1 MAREPTSLISDSI
14 PASGDPLE
22 DGEEVI
28 VEEAVDPEERTGLD
42 ELFEDEDGSVV
53 LGRLE
58 DLVQEQVES
67 EPDANLAEIIDER
80 VLMDIS
86 SELLGYYEDDRSSRQ
101 EWEDAYTDGL
111 NLLGVKYEERSEP
124 FRGSSG
130 VTHPIIAEAVTQF
143 QAQAY
148 KELLPSSGPVRTQVV
163 GAATPEVKAQA
174 QRVQEFMNYQIM
186 HRMDEYDPEMDR
198 LLFYL
203 PLAGSAFKKVYF
215 DDMLDRAVSKFVP
228 ADDLLVPYNATDLQ
242 SASRITH
249 VIRMNTN
256 DIRKQQAAGFYRDVE
271 LTPYQQ
277 DDEVREKE
285 RSLIGVEKTS
295 SDDQDCTILEVH
307 TDLDIPGFEHLNP
320 IDNEETGIKLP
331 YIVTIDEGSS
341 KVLSV
346 RRNWVEG
353 DELYRKVEYFSHYKF
368 LPGLGFYGFGLLH
381 MIGGLGR
388 SATSILRQLIDA
400 GTLANL
406 PAGFKAR
413 GIRIRD
419 SDEPLSPGE
428 FRDIDVPGG
437 SLKES
442 IMPLPYKEP
451 SQTLMALLGFVV
463 DAGRRF
469 AAIADMQV
477 GDGNQNAAVGTTVAL
492 LERGSKVMSAI
503 HKRLHY
509 AQKKEFKM
517 LGRVF
522 SESLPPVYPYSVYGA
537 EATIKQM
544 DFDERIDVLPVSDPN
559 IFSMSQRL
567 ALAQTQLQ
575 LAQASPQM
583 HNMYE
588 AYRRIYQAIGVHNI
602 EELLPAPKQPEPVD
616 PSMENANSLSQLPLK
631 AFAGQDHDAHMTAH
645 ILFMKTPLPG
655 STPPLAAVLQAHL
668 CEHIALKAR
677 EQVQSQMQAQQQQAM
692 QTDQL
697 PLGIGGPPGM
707 NQPPPGMGQPPPGM
721 GQPPPG
727 MGQQMPQQ
735 NDPEAM
741 VAVLIAQYTEE
752 VMAALMPPEEGQV
765 DPLVELRSKELD
777 IKAADLERKA
787 KEFSEKLMFEEKKEL
802 NKEDMAAEKIDSQE
816 DIALLRAEVNR
827 ERIQRT
833 PAGRGN

>member
-1 MAREPTSLISDSI
+1 MAEEPVSLIDGGMPSQGMPLGGMSEEEIEVEEIEEPTDI
-14 PASGDPLE
+14 
-22 DGEEVI
+22 EEQ
-28 VEEAVDPEERTGLD
+28 
-42 ELFEDEDGSVV
+42 EDGSVV
-53 LGRLE
+53 LNFEEMLT
-58 DLVQEQVES
+58 EQLQA
-67 EPDANLAEIIDER
+67 EPDANLAEVLDER
-80 VLMDIS
+80 VLMEIS
-86 SELLGYYEDDRSSRQ
+86 SELVGYYEDDKAGRQ
-101 EWEDAYTDGL
+101 EWEDAYTEGL
-111 NLLGVKYEERSEP
+111 DLLGIKYESREEP

-130 VTHPIIAEAVTQF
+130 VTHPVIAEAVTQF

-163 GAATPEVKAQA
+163 GASTPEVESQS

-186 HRMDEYDPEMDR
+186 NVMDEYDPEMDR

-215 DDMLDRAVSKFVP
+215 DDILDRAVSRFVP
-228 ADDLLVPYNATDLQ
+228 ADDLLVPYNAADLS

-256 DIRKQQAAGFYRDVE
+256 DVRKFQAAGFYRDVDIMAYE
-271 LTPYQQ
+271 D

-285 RSLIGVEKTS
+285 RDLIGIERTGG
-295 SDDQDCTILEVH
+295 DDQDCTLLEVH
-307 TDLDIPGFEHLNP
+307 TDLDLPGFKHTHPL
-320 IDNEETGIKLP
+320 DGEETGIKLP

-353 DELYRKVEYFSHYKF
+353 DEYYKKVQYFTHYKF

-381 MIGGLGR
+381 MIGGLVR

-437 SLKES
+437 ALRES

-451 SQTLMALLGFVV
+451 SQTLMSLLGFVV
-463 DAGRRF
+463 EAGQRF

-477 GDGNQNAAVGTTVAL
+477 GDGNQQAAVGTTVAL

-509 AQKKEFKM
+509 AQKQEFKM
-517 LGRVF
+517 LSRVF
-522 SESLPPVYPYSVYGA
+522 AESLPPMYPYNVYGA
-537 EATIKQM
+537 ETSIKQA
-544 DFDERIDVLPVSDPN
+544 DFDERVDVIPVSDPN

-575 LAQASPQM
+575 LAQASPEM
-583 HNMYE
+583 HNLYE
-588 AYRRIYQAIGVHNI
+588 AYRRMYEAIGVHNI
-602 EELLPAPKQPEPVD
+602 EALLPAPQPPQPVD
-616 PSMENANSLSQLPLK
+616 PGVENATALTMKPLQ
-631 AFAGQDHDAHMTAH
+631 AFPGQNHDAHIMTHVA
-645 ILFMKTPLPG
+645 FMKTPIVM
-655 STPPLAAVLQAHL
+655 TAPPVQAMLQSHL
-668 CEHIALKAR
+668 SEHIALKAR
-677 EQVQSQMQAQQQQAM
+677 QEGEMQMQQMQQQAM
-692 QTDQL
+692 QVQQA
-697 PLGIGGPPGM
+697 I
-707 NQPPPGMGQPPPGM
+707 QMGQISPEMAPP
-721 GQPPPG
+721 
-727 MGQQMPQQ
+727 MPQMG
-735 NDPEAM
+735 DPESM
-741 VAVLIAQYTEE
+741 VAELIAQYTQE
-752 VMAALMPPEEGQV
+752 VMAMLMPPDQE
-765 DPLVELRSKELD
+765 DPLVELRAKELD
-777 IKAADLERKA
+777 IKASDIQRKA
-787 KEFSEKLMFEEKKEL
+787 EEFDQRLLFDVAREKTKEEL
-802 NKEDMAAEKIDSQE
+802 AAEKIDSQE

-827 ERIQRT
+827 ERIEQGA
-833 PAGRGN
+833 AGRGN

>member
-1 MAREPTSLISDSI
+1 MAEEPVSLIDGGMPSQGMPLGGMSEEEIEVEEIEEPTDI
-14 PASGDPLE
+14 
-22 DGEEVI
+22 EEQ
-28 VEEAVDPEERTGLD
+28 
-42 ELFEDEDGSVV
+42 EDGSVV
-53 LGRLE
+53 LNFEEMLT
-58 DLVQEQVES
+58 EQLQA
-67 EPDANLAEIIDER
+67 EPDANLAEVLDER
-80 VLMDIS
+80 VLMEIS
-86 SELLGYYEDDRSSRQ
+86 SELVGYYEDDKAGRQ
-101 EWEDAYTDGL
+101 EWEDAYTEGL
-111 NLLGVKYEERSEP
+111 DLLGIKYESREEP

-130 VTHPIIAEAVTQF
+130 VTHPVIAEAVTQF

-163 GAATPEVKAQA
+163 GASTPEVESQS

-186 HRMDEYDPEMDR
+186 NVMDEYDPEMDR

-215 DDMLDRAVSKFVP
+215 DDILDRAVSRFVP
-228 ADDLLVPYNATDLQ
+228 ADDLLVPYNAADLS

-256 DIRKQQAAGFYRDVE
+256 DVRKFQAAGFYRDVDIMAYE
-271 LTPYQQ
+271 D

-285 RSLIGVEKTS
+285 RELIGIERTGG
-295 SDDQDCTILEVH
+295 DDQDCTLLEVH
-307 TDLDIPGFEHLNP
+307 TDLDLPGFEHTHPL
-320 IDNEETGIKLP
+320 DGEETGIKLP

-353 DELYRKVEYFSHYKF
+353 DEYYKKVQYFTHYKF

-437 SLKES
+437 ALRES

-451 SQTLMALLGFVV
+451 SQTLMSLLGFVV
-463 DAGRRF
+463 EAGQRF

-477 GDGNQNAAVGTTVAL
+477 GDGNQQAAVGTTVAL

-509 AQKKEFKM
+509 AQKQEFKM
-517 LGRVF
+517 LSRVF
-522 SESLPPVYPYSVYGA
+522 AESLPPMYPYNVYGA
-537 EATIKQM
+537 ETSIKQA
-544 DFDERIDVLPVSDPN
+544 DFDERVDVIPVSDPN

-575 LAQASPQM
+575 LAQASPEM
-583 HNMYE
+583 HNLYE
-588 AYRRIYQAIGVHNI
+588 AYRRMYEAIGVHNI
-602 EELLPAPKQPEPVD
+602 EALLPAPQPPQPVD
-616 PSMENANSLSQLPLK
+616 PGVENATALTMKPLQ
-631 AFAGQDHDAHMTAH
+631 AFPGQNHDAHIMTH
-645 ILFMKTPLPG
+645 IAFMKTPMVM
-655 STPPLAAVLQAHL
+655 TAPPVQAMLQSHL
-668 CEHIALKAR
+668 SEHIALKAR
-677 EQVQSQMQAQQQQAM
+677 QEVEMQMQQMQQQAM
-692 QTDQL
+692 QVQQA
-697 PLGIGGPPGM
+697 I
-707 NQPPPGMGQPPPGM
+707 QMGQISPEMAPP
-721 GQPPPG
+721 
-727 MGQQMPQQ
+727 MPQMG
-735 NDPEAM
+735 DPESM
-741 VAVLIAQYTEE
+741 VAELIAQYTQE
-752 VMAALMPPEEGQV
+752 VMAMLMPPEQE
-765 DPLVELRSKELD
+765 DPLVELRAKELD
-777 IKAADLERKA
+777 IKASDIQRKA
-787 KEFSEKLMFEEKKEL
+787 EEFDQRLLFDVAREKTKEEL
-802 NKEDMAAEKIDSQE
+802 AAEKIDSQE

-827 ERIQRT
+827 ERIEQGA
-833 PAGRGN
+833 AGRGN

>member
-1 MAREPTSLISDSI
+1 MAEEPVSLIGSPMPSQGMPLGGTDEEI
-14 PASGDPLE
+14 DIEEIEDPTE
-22 DGEEVI
+22 IIEE
-28 VEEAVDPEERTGLD
+28 
-42 ELFEDEDGSVV
+42 EDGSVV
-53 LGRLE
+53 LNFEEFVSEEL
-58 DLVQEQVES
+58 QAEQ
-67 EPDANLAEIIDER
+67 DANLAEVMDER
-80 VLMDIS
+80 DLMDIS
-86 SELLGYYEDDRSSRQ
+86 SELIGYYEDDKSGRQ

-111 NLLGVKYEERSEP
+111 ELLGIRYEQREEP

-130 VTHPIIAEAVTQF
+130 VTHPLIAEAVTQF

-163 GAATPEVKAQA
+163 GAATPEVESQSR
-174 QRVQEFMNYQIM
+174 RVQEFMNYQIINV
-186 HRMDEYDPEMDR
+186 MDEYDPEMDR

-215 DDMLDRAVSKFVP
+215 DDILDRAVSRFVP
-228 ADDLLVPYNATDLQ
+228 ADDLYVPYNATDLN

-249 VIRMNTN
+249 LIRMNTN
-256 DIRKQQAAGFYRDVE
+256 DVRKFQAAGFYRDIE
-271 LTPYQQ
+271 LSPYDS

-285 RSLIGVEKTS
+285 RSLMGVEKTA

-307 TDLDIPGFEHLNP
+307 TDLDLPGFEHVSP
-320 IDNEETGIKLP
+320 IDGEKTGIKLP

-346 RRNWVEG
+346 RRNWREG
-353 DELYRKVEYFSHYKF
+353 DEYYRKVQYFSHYKF

-388 SATSILRQLIDA
+388 SATSIMRQLIDA

-419 SDEPLSPGE
+419 ADEPLSPGE

-437 SLKES
+437 ALRDS
-442 IMPLPYKEP
+442 ILPLPYKEP

-477 GDGNQNAAVGTTVAL
+477 GDGNQQAAVGTTVAL

-509 AQKKEFKM
+509 AQKQEFRM
-517 LGRVF
+517 LSRVF
-522 SESLPPVYPYSVYGA
+522 AESLPPEYPYNVHGG
-537 EATIKQM
+537 EATIKQT
-544 DFDERIDVLPVSDPN
+544 DFDERVDVIPVSDPN

-575 LAQASPQM
+575 LAQSNPQM
-583 HNMYE
+583 HNLYE
-588 AYRRIYQAIGVHNI
+588 AYRRIYEAIGVHNI
-602 EELLPAPKQPEPVD
+602 EALLPAPQQAQPTD
-616 PSMENANSLSQLPLK
+616 PAIENAKSIIQETLQ
-631 AFAGQDHDAHMTAH
+631 AFPTQDHDAHMATH
-645 ILFMKTPLPG
+645 IIFMKTPIPA
-655 STPPLAAVLQAHL
+655 SSPPVFALLQAHL
-668 CEHIALKAR
+668 CEHIAFKAR
-677 EQVQSQMQAQQQQAM
+677 GVVDAEMRMGMEQAM
-692 QTDQL
+692 QTGQ
-697 PLGIGGPPGM
+697 
-707 NQPPPGMGQPPPGM
+707 QPPQV
-721 GQPPPG
+721 
-727 MGQQMPQQ
+727 
-735 NDPEAM
+735 DVESR
-741 VAVLIAQYTEE
+741 VAELIAQYTEE
-752 VMAALMPPEEGQV
+752 VMSALMPPPEGEV

-777 IKAADLERKA
+777 IKASDVQRKA
-787 KEFSEKLMFEEKKEL
+787 QEFAVKQNFEEQKQDDRNEL
-802 NKEDMAAEKIDSQE
+802 VREKIDSQE

-827 ERIQRT
+827 DRIEQQT
-833 PAGRGN
+833 KQGN

>member
-1 MAREPTSLISDSI
+1 MAREPTSLISDAM
-14 PASGDPLE
+14 PASGMPLAE
-22 DGEEVI
+22 GQDVLIDDDEQLDLGVVGDL
-28 VEEAVDPEERTGLD
+28 VEE
-42 ELFEDEDGSVV
+42 EDGSV
-53 LGRLE
+53 LIGE
-58 DLVQEQVES
+58 IENLVS
-67 EPDANLAEIIDER
+67 EEMQSDPDANLAEVIDER
-80 VLMDIS
+80 FLMDIS
-86 SELLGYYEDDRSSRQ
+86 SELLGYYEDDKSSRQ

-111 NLLGVKYEERSEP
+111 SLLGIRYEEREEP

-130 VTHPIIAEAVTQF
+130 VTHPVIAEAVTQF

-163 GAATPEVKAQA
+163 GAATPEVQSQA
-174 QRVQEFMNYQIM
+174 QRVQEFMNYQIV
-186 HRMDEYDPEMDR
+186 HRMEEYDPEMDR

-215 DDMLDRAVSKFVP
+215 DDMLDRAVSRFVP

-249 VIRMNTN
+249 VIRMNSN
-256 DIRKQQAAGFYRDVE
+256 DVRKYQAGGFYRDVD
-271 LTPYQQ
+271 LLPYEQE
-277 DDEVREKE
+277 DEVREKE
-285 RSLIGVEKTS
+285 RRLMGVEKTS
-295 SDDQDCTILEVH
+295 SDEQDCTILEVH
-307 TDLDIPGFEHLNP
+307 TDLDLQGFEHVNP
-320 IDNEETGIKLP
+320 IDGEPTGIKLP
-331 YIVTIDEGSS
+331 YIITIDEGSS

-346 RRNWVEG
+346 RRNWTEG
-353 DELYRKVEYFSHYKF
+353 DELYRRIEYFTHFKF

-400 GTLANL
+400 GTLSNL

-437 SLKES
+437 ALRES

-451 SQTLMALLGFVV
+451 SQTLMSLLGFVV

-477 GDGNQNAAVGTTVAL
+477 GDGNQQAAVGTTVAL

-509 AQKKEFKM
+509 AQKQEFRM
-517 LGRVF
+517 LARVF
-522 SESLPPVYPYSVYGA
+522 AESLPPMYPYNVYGA
-537 EATIKQM
+537 EAAVKQM
-544 DFDERIDVLPVSDPN
+544 DFDERVDVIPVSDPN

-575 LAQASPQM
+575 LAQSNPQM
-583 HNMYE
+583 HNLYE
-588 AYRRIYQAIGVHNI
+588 AFRRIYEAIGVHNI
-602 EELLPAPKQPEPVD
+602 EALLPAPQPPQPVD
-616 PSMENANSLSQLPLK
+616 PATENAASVNMQPLK
-631 AFAGQDHDAHMTAH
+631 AFPGQDHDAHMTAH
-645 ILFMKTPLPG
+645 IIFMKTPIPG
-655 STPPLAAVLQAHL
+655 STPPIFAALQGHL

-677 EQVQSQMQAQQQQAM
+677 EEVEKEMMAVQQQVMEVQNAV
-692 QTDQL
+692 Q
-697 PLGIGGPPGM
+697 
-707 NQPPPGMGQPPPGM
+707 MGQIAPQEVPP
-721 GQPPPG
+721 
-727 MGQQMPQQ
+727 MPEMP
-735 NDPEAM
+735 DPESM
-741 VAVLIAQYTEE
+741 VAEKIAQYTEE
-752 VMAALMPPEEGQV
+752 VMAALMPPPEGEQ

-777 IKAADLERKA
+777 IKAEDLQRKSQ
-787 KEFSEKLMFEEKKEL
+787 EFSERLLFDMAKEESKE
-802 NKEDMAAEKIDSQE
+802 EMAAEKIDSQE

-827 ERIQRT
+827 ERIQQGT
-833 PAGRGN
+833 AGRGE